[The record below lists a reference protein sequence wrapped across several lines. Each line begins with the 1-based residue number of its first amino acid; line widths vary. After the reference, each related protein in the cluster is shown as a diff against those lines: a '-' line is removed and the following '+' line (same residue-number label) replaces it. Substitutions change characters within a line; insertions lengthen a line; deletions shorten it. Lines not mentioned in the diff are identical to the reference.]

1 MLDSTRSFFSHVKMH
16 ALTES
21 INLCLLTQDRD
32 SPAPGIHI
40 DEEYPKKLSVKII
53 PQKRRSRLFEPRKK

>member
-1 MLDSTRSFFSHVKMH
+1 MH

-40 DEEYPKKLSVKII
+40 DEEYPKKLWVKII

>member
-1 MLDSTRSFFSHVKMH
+1 MLHSTRSLFSHVKTH

-40 DEEYPKKLSVKII
+40 DEEY
-53 PQKRRSRLFEPRKK
+53 RKKTIGKNNPPET

>member
-1 MLDSTRSFFSHVKMH
+1 MH

-40 DEEYPKKLSVKII
+40 DEKTIGKNNPPETSIAII
-53 PQKRRSRLFEPRKK
+53 